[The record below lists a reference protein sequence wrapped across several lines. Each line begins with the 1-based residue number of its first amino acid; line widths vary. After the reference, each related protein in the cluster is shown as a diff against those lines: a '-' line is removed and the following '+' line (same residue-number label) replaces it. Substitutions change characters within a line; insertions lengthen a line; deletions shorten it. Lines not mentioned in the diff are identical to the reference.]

1 MSGLLSVLRQ
11 GAQSLL
17 AQQAYSSTV
26 AQNLSN
32 ANTAGYARQ
41 RAELAAVT
49 PADQYGSSYIGRGA
63 VLQAITQS
71 RDRFVEQQV
80 PLALGSE
87 ARSST
92 QASLLQG
99 VSALNPDAGLSDS
112 LSNFYAQL
120 RALAQNPG
128 SPNVREAVV
137 GAATRL
143 AVSFNQTAIALDSAR
158 SGVDARIQAQLPEV
172 NEAMAQIARLNSQI
186 SQASINGARPN
197 DLLDAR
203 TKLVDRVAS
212 LTGARIVNNEAG
224 DANLVLPGGTSLVQ
238 GDKAATLSAQ
248 PDPSNN
254 GNLAL
259 WIRSPSAV
267 APTRLAE
274 VPGGALGGMLDAR
287 DGAMRAAQERVDTFA
302 FDFATAVNAV
312 AQTGFAL
319 DGSTGRSVFAV
330 QATVTGAARSL
341 AIDASLASDASLFPA
356 AGVAGAPGDATVVQQ
371 MIDTETQPLSSGR
384 SAEEELASITASYG
398 ATTSRVTAT
407 AEGDGAVLKNL
418 ETLRQSASGV
428 SVDEELV
435 NMQRSQRAYEA
446 VARVIKT
453 ADQMLETL
461 LGLR

>member
-11 GAQSLL
+11 GAQSLI

-32 ANTAGYARQ
+32 SNTVGYARQ

-49 PADQYGSSYIGRGA
+49 PADQYGTSYIGRGA

-80 PLALGSE
+80 PVALGNE

-92 QASLLQG
+92 QATLLQG

-137 GAATRL
+137 GATTRL
-143 AVSFNQTAIALDSAR
+143 AVSFNQASIALDSAR
-158 SGVDARIQAQLPEV
+158 SGVDARIQAQLPEL
-172 NEAMAQIARLNSQI
+172 NEALAQVARLNSQI

-212 LTGARIVNNEAG
+212 ITGARVVANEAG
-224 DANLVLPGGTSLVQ
+224 DANLVLAGGTSLVQ
-238 GDKAATLSAQ
+238 GDKAATFSAQ
-248 PDPSNN
+248 PDPTNN
-254 GNLAL
+254 SNLAL
-259 WIRSPSAV
+259 WIRSPSATT
-267 APTRLAE
+267 PTRLAE
-274 VPGGALGGMLDAR
+274 VPGGSLGGMIDAR
-287 DGAMRAAQERVDTFA
+287 DGAMRTAQQRIDTFA
-302 FDFATAVNAV
+302 FDFANTVNAV
-312 AQTGFAL
+312 AAQRIIG
-319 DGSTGRSVFAV
+319 
-330 QATVTGAARSL
+330 
-341 AIDASLASDASLFPA
+341 
-356 AGVAGAPGDATVVQQ
+356 
-371 MIDTETQPLSSGR
+371 TETQPLSSGR
-384 SAEEELASITASYG
+384 SAEEELASITSSYG
-398 ATTSRVTAT
+398 ATTSRIVAT
-407 AEGDGAVLKNL
+407 SQGDGAVLKNL
-418 ETLRQSASGV
+418 ETMRQSVSGV